1 MPSASVPAAKKD
13 SPAGDMSPFII
24 FMAFVILTTVIIM
37 SIYRMNAEEDDS
49 FAPENSGFT
58 IALNAREPVV
68 IALNAREPVVF
79 SDDFLFPGFYPIS
92 RETAQSSRPSIQ
104 QDVIEARR
112 LMADG
117 EYGRAE
123 DLLRTLFLF
132 YPDDLEIVYLLSSIL
147 HASGRDDEAD
157 YYDERLFFLLPS
169 PMPGAVPSGADT
181 APVTEKRTAS

>member
-1 MPSASVPAAKKD
+1 VPSATVPAAKKD

-58 IALNAREPVV
+58 IALD
-68 IALNAREPVVF
+68 AREPVVF
-79 SDDFLFPGFYPIS
+79 SDDFLFPGFYPVT
-92 RETAQSSRPSIQ
+92 RETAQSSRPNIQ
-104 QDVIEARR
+104 QSIVEVRR
-112 LMADG
+112 LLTDG
-117 EYGRAE
+117 EYERAE

-132 YPDDLEIVYLLSSIL
+132 YPDDIEIVYLLSGIL

-157 YYDERLFFLLPS
+157 YYDERMFFLLPS
-169 PMPGAVPSGADT
+169 PMPDTIPSGVDDV
-181 APVTEKRTAS
+181 PGTEKRTAP

>member
-37 SIYRMNAEEDDS
+37 SIYRINSEEDES
-49 FAPENSGFT
+49 SAPESSGFT
-58 IALNAREPVV
+58 

-79 SDDFLFPGFYPIS
+79 SDDFLFPGFYPVS

-104 QDVIEARR
+104 QDIVEARR
-112 LMADG
+112 LLNDG
-117 EYGRAE
+117 EYERAE

-132 YPDDLEIVYLLSSIL
+132 YPDDFEVTYLLSDIL
-147 HASGRDDEAD
+147 HASGRDNEAD
-157 YYDERLFFLLPS
+157 YYDERMYFLLPS
-169 PMPGAVPSGADT
+169 PMPECIPSGT
-181 APVTEKRTAS
+181 APAPETEKRTAS

>member
-49 FAPENSGFT
+49 FAPESSGFT

-68 IALNAREPVVF
+68 FA
-79 SDDFLFPGFYPIS
+79 DDFLFPGFYPVS

-104 QDVIEARR
+104 QDIVEARR
-112 LMADG
+112 LLNDG
-117 EYGRAE
+117 EYERAE

-132 YPDDLEIVYLLSSIL
+132 YPDDFEVTYLLSDIL
-147 HASGRDDEAD
+147 HASGRDNEAD
-157 YYDERLFFLLPS
+157 YYDERMYFLLPS
-169 PMPGAVPSGADT
+169 PMPESIPSGT
-181 APVTEKRTAS
+181 APAPETEKRTAS

>member
-37 SIYRMNAEEDDS
+37 SIYRMNAEEDASID
-49 FAPENSGFT
+49 PGGSGFR
-58 IALNAREPVV
+58 IALD
-68 IALNAREPVVF
+68 AREPVVF
-79 SDDFLFPGFYPIS
+79 SDDFLFPGFYPVT
-92 RETAQSSRPSIQ
+92 REAAQSSRPSIQ
-104 QDVIEARR
+104 RDIVEARR

-132 YPDDLEIVYLLSSIL
+132 YPDDLEIVYLLSGIL
-147 HASGRDDEAD
+147 HASGRDDEAE
-157 YYDERLFFLLPS
+157 YYDERMFFLLPS
-169 PMPGAVPSGADT
+169 PMPDSIPSGADT
-181 APVTEKRTAS
+181 QAPETEKRTAP

>member
-1 MPSASVPAAKKD
+1 VPSASVPAAKQD

-49 FAPENSGFT
+49 PAPGNSGFT
-58 IALNAREPVV
+58 

-79 SDDFLFPGFYPIS
+79 SDDFLFPGFYPVT

-104 QDVIEARR
+104 RNVVEARR
-112 LMADG
+112 LLTDG
-117 EYGRAE
+117 DYKRAE

-132 YPDDLEIVYLLSSIL
+132 YPDDVEIVYLLSSIL

-157 YYDERLFFLLPS
+157 YYDERMFFLLPS
-169 PMPGAVPSGADT
+169 PMPDAIPSDADT
-181 APVTEKRTAS
+181 QAPETEKRTAS

>member
-37 SIYRMNAEEDDS
+37 SIYRINSEEDES
-49 FAPENSGFT
+49 SAPESSGFT
-58 IALNAREPVV
+58 

-79 SDDFLFPGFYPIS
+79 SDDFLFPGFYPVS

-104 QDVIEARR
+104 QDVVEARR
-112 LMADG
+112 LMNDG
-117 EYGRAE
+117 EYKRAE

-132 YPDDLEIVYLLSSIL
+132 YPDDFEIVYLLSSIL
-147 HASGRDDEAD
+147 HASGRDDEAE
-157 YYDERLFFLLPS
+157 YYDERMFFLLPS
-169 PMPGAVPSGADT
+169 PMPESIPSGPDA
-181 APVTEKRTAS
+181 APATEKRTAS